1 MATTTTQT
9 TPNATAD
16 NAGRSPT
23 IGIGAINLLK
33 SPLATL
39 VVLCSALLAQLP
51 HAADVFRMIVMG
63 SDWLAKLHSYTY
75 AVALE
80 LAVLLFVVQRRNVE
94 SYFFAFVSILV
105 NLSYYYLHGVAL
117 ISIAA
122 LPAWLISIA
131 LPLAIAQYSHL
142 IAASVDG
149 VDGHAAKPA
158 KLVKVRRHWWQF
170 WRPRP
175 AATAATNDPQAD
187 RQTGLESTGG
197 MGVASTIT
205 ESEIEAPSAPPVGT
219 AQAQDDGDKPAAKLT
234 PKQRQEI
241 IKIRG
246 YKTAAEVMQ
255 AFGVKERTADGD
267 LAEVRKSVLHRNGV
281 AK

>member
-1 MATTTTQT
+1 MATTTQTQT
-9 TPNATAD
+9 D
-16 NAGRSPT
+16 NANRSPT

-158 KLVKVRRHWWQF
+158 KPAKVRRYFWQF

-175 AATAATNDPQAD
+175 AVTAAANTPQRD
-187 RQTGLESTGG
+187 RQTALKSLGDEKAA
-197 MGVASTIT
+197 ASIT
-205 ESEIEAPSAPPVGT
+205 ESEMAPPSASPVGT
-219 AQAQDDGDKPAAKLT
+219 AKALDDGGKPAKSGKRTVNPNRDRALQMRSEGFM
-234 PKQRQEI
+234 PSEI
-241 IKIRG
+241 AGLLNEKESTVASWLYRG
-246 YKTAAEVMQ
+246 AHK
-255 AFGVKERTADGD
+255 
-267 LAEVRKSVLHRNGV
+267 NGV

>member
-9 TPNATAD
+9 AQITNTNNAD
-16 NAGRSPT
+16 RSPT

-149 VDGHAAKPA
+149 VDGHAPATPA
-158 KLVKVRRHWWQF
+158 KARRYFWQF
-170 WRPRP
+170 WRPRAEP
-175 AATAATNDPQAD
+175 TAAANTPQRD
-187 RQTGLESTGG
+187 RQTGPESTEG
-197 MGVASTIT
+197 METVPAIT
-205 ESEIEAPSAPPVGT
+205 QSEMEAPSGTPEGTGKPPLKPKT
-219 AQAQDDGDKPAAKLT
+219 PAKPARRPANPNRDRAL
-234 PKQRQEI
+234 QMRSE
-241 IKIRG
+241 G
-246 YKTAAEVMQ
+246 FNAAEI
-255 AFGVKERTADGD
+255 AGLLNEKESTVASWLYRGAQ
-267 LAEVRKSVLHRNGV
+267 KNGA